1 MRKKTFKD
9 YQQNQ
14 LSMLPPSLD
23 ELIDNKHLVRVIDSV
38 INGVDYGI
46 LSSPFKDQG
55 QPPYDPR
62 MMMKVLIYAYS
73 TKLYSTRKIEKALKQ
88 DITYM
93 WISGNEKPDHNT
105 INRFRSVYFMDIMEE
120 VFTHVLDYLRAENY
134 VKFETFFVD
143 GTKLEADAGKYTHV
157 WRKNIT
163 RYKEQLRESV
173 RQLLKEINEI
183 NQQEDSQYGDN
194 SLPELGNDEEL
205 DSTKLKTVVEGLNK
219 DLKKNAEK
227 KLGKKAVKS
236 VESRIKKIENK
247 SEKLQQYEEN
257 EKVLNGRNS
266 YSKTDTDASMMR
278 MKGSDELR
286 PGYNQQISTEGQF
299 IVNYSVHSNSSDTP
313 TFVPHLQKIL
323 DRGDDYLPLNY
334 VGDAAYGSEENY
346 HALAQAEI
354 ESYLKYST
362 FYREVTGKHDNPFH
376 KDNMEY
382 DAEGDFFICP
392 AAKRITYERTEE
404 RVTEN
409 GYTSQVKIYQ
419 CKSCEGC
426 HLKDKCTT
434 SKHGRSIQVREKLEE
449 YKAKARDNLTSNLGV
464 KLRKQRGW
472 DVETIFGDQKHNQG
486 YIRFR
491 LRGTDKADVELGLL
505 SISHNLRKV
514 HIAKLNKN

>member
-23 ELIDNKHLVRVIDSV
+23 ELIDKKHLVRVIDSV
-38 INGVDYGI
+38 INGVDYSI

-105 INRFRSVYFMDIMEE
+105 INRFRSVYFKDIMEE
-120 VFTHVLDYLRAENY
+120 VFTHVLDYLRAEKY

-194 SLPELGNDEEL
+194 SLPELGNNEEV

-227 KLGKKAVKS
+227 KLGKKAAKS
-236 VESRIKKIENK
+236 VGSRIKKIEKK

-286 PGYNQQISTEGQF
+286 PGYNQQMSTEGQLSG
-299 IVNYSVHSNSSDTP
+299 NYSVHSNASDTP
-313 TFVPHLQKIL
+313 TFVPH
-323 DRGDDYLPLNY
+323 
-334 VGDAAYGSEENY
+334 
-346 HALAQAEI
+346 
-354 ESYLKYST
+354 
-362 FYREVTGKHDNPFH
+362 
-376 KDNMEY
+376 
-382 DAEGDFFICP
+382 
-392 AAKRITYERTEE
+392 
-404 RVTEN
+404 
-409 GYTSQVKIYQ
+409 
-419 CKSCEGC
+419 
-426 HLKDKCTT
+426 
-434 SKHGRSIQVREKLEE
+434 
-449 YKAKARDNLTSNLGV
+449 
-464 KLRKQRGW
+464 
-472 DVETIFGDQKHNQG
+472 
-486 YIRFR
+486 
-491 LRGTDKADVELGLL
+491 
-505 SISHNLRKV
+505 
-514 HIAKLNKN
+514 

>member
-23 ELIDNKHLVRVIDSV
+23 ELIDKKHLVRVIDSV

-46 LSSPFKDQG
+46 LSSPFKDKG

-62 MMMKVLIYAYS
+62 MMMKVLVYAYA

-105 INRFRSVYFMDIMEE
+105 INRFRSVYFKDIMEE
-120 VFTHVLDYLRAENY
+120 VFTHVLDYLRAEKY

-157 WRKNIT
+157 WRKNIA

-194 SLPELGNDEEL
+194 SLPELGSNEEV
-205 DSTKLKTVVEGLNK
+205 DSTKLKTIVDDLNN

-227 KLGKKAVKS
+227 KLGKKAARS
-236 VESRIKKIENK
+236 VESRIKKIEKK

-299 IVNYSVHSNSSDTP
+299 IVNYSVHPNSSDAP

-323 DRGDDYLPLNY
+323 NRGDDYLPLNY

-354 ESYLKYST
+354 ESYLQYST
-362 FYREVTGKHDNPFH
+362 FYREITGKHNNPFH

-382 DAEGDFFICP
+382 DADGDFFICP
-392 AAKRITYERTEE
+392 AQKRITYDRTEE

-409 GYTSQVKIYQ
+409 GYTTQVKIYR

-426 HLKDKCTT
+426 HLKEKCTK
-434 SKHGRSIQVREKLEE
+434 SEHGRSIQVREKLEE
-449 YKAKARDNLTSNLGV
+449 YKEKARDNLTSNLGV
-464 KLRKQRGW
+464 KLRNQRGW

-486 YIRFR
+486 YKRIR
-491 LRGTDKADVELGLL
+491 LRGADKAEVELGLL
-505 SISHNLRKV
+505 SISYNLRKV